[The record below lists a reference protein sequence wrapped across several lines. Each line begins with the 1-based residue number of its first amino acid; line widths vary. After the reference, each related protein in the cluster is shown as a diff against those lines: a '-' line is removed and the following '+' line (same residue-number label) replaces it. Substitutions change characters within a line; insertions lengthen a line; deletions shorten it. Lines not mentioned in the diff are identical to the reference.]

1 MRPGTCAACQR
12 PDQRV
17 APATEDCTC
26 LVCEVCANTFLDA
39 NQCGVCHTVFTEDE
53 PLDAFD
59 DPDDQ

>member
-1 MRPGTCAACQR
+1 
-12 PDQRV
+12 
-17 APATEDCTC
+17 
-26 LVCEVCANTFLDA
+26 VCEVCANAFLDA